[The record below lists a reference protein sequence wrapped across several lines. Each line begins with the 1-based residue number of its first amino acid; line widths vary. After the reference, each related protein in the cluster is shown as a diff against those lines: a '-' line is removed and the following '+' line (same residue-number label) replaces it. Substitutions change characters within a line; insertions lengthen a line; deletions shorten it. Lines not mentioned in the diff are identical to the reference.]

1 MARKENRTIDQMI
14 AEQQDKVNKTKE
26 TLKNQEDA
34 LKELKAKKQ
43 TVMLEKISKAA
54 EERGITVEEL
64 LEEMVNSKK

>member
-14 AEQQDKVNKTKE
+14 EEQQGKVNKTKE
-26 TLKNQEDA
+26 TLKNQEDI

-43 TVMLEKISKAA
+43 AAMLEKVAKAA

-64 LEEMVNSKK
+64 LEEMVNGKK